1 MFAAIPV
8 RWRHDEGAALSFPA
22 QEMAYRCAT
31 KEQQMDTK
39 TEIVVQYLSD
49 MHVLEKHI
57 QEALEKQVG
66 TTKDQAD
73 INAAL
78 QGYLA
83 TTKTHVTRLEARM
96 QALGDQDKVV
106 DKAKEAV
113 TNLFGQAA
121 GVVGAL
127 RTHRTSKD
135 LRDDYTAASLAAI
148 SYVMLQTTALA
159 CGDEESA
166 RLAETLR
173 AETVKMLDWVTK
185 TMPMVTVR
193 DLQAERDVQL
203 DATAAQRVNAGGKL
217 A

>member
-1 MFAAIPV
+1 M
-8 RWRHDEGAALSFPA
+8 E
-22 QEMAYRCAT
+22 
-31 KEQQMDTK
+31 TK
-39 TEIVVQYLSD
+39 TEIVGQYLSD

-57 QEALEKQVG
+57 QEALEKQVA
-66 TTKDQAD
+66 TTKEQAD
-73 INAAL
+73 VNSAL
-78 QGYLA
+78 QSYLA
-83 TTKTHVTRLEARM
+83 TTTTHVTRLAARM

-121 GVVGAL
+121 GAVGAI

-166 RLAETLR
+166 TLAETQR
-173 AETVKMLDWVTK
+173 NETVAMLDWITK
-185 TMPMVTVR
+185 TMPTVTVR